1 MKPFLQRVP
10 LFLFLLPVFFVL
22 HGYSENFG
30 YIDLSSCLLLAITY
44 SGAASLIYFIFFRVY
59 KDIIKASLITSYI
72 ILFYLFF
79 GAIMDFLK
87 GHQIP
92 LHKYSILVPVFLI
105 SLIVFGIYLKR
116 TWHVFYKATLFLN
129 LLMVIYV
136 VVDISSVVYKI
147 INPKKNKLAV
157 YSFANEKS
165 YPVCKNCTK
174 PDIYFLLFDSYTGTK
189 TLKER
194 YNYDNTR
201 LDTFLL
207 SRGFS
212 IQKKSRS
219 NYFFTAFS
227 MTSALN
233 MSYIDYVPNV
243 NACTLEDYQNCI
255 INIKENEVINI
266 LSQQGYDIVNY
277 SVFDLAGNP
286 SKLNQYFLPL
296 KTKLISGNT
305 LGERFIKDLGWIFTY
320 KNTNLFSGNTIYS
333 SLNNNNKI
341 INAVEQESQKQAKRP
356 RFVYAHLYL
365 PHAPYY
371 FDKNGNPKKET
382 ELFRE
387 TAELPLQAYLD
398 YLPYAENKAEE
409 VINTIMNNTNGE
421 AVIIFMSDHAFNN
434 YTLKSDSVYSFQNQN
449 AVYFPDKDYHLFYD
463 SITNVNQFKV
473 IFNKMFNLNIP
484 LLKDSVIFLRDKK

>member
-1 MKPFLQRVP
+1 MKPFLQRAP
-10 LFLFLLPVFFVL
+10 LFLFLIPLFFVL

-30 YIDLSSCLLLAITY
+30 YIDFSSAMLLAITY
-44 SGAASLIYFIFFRVY
+44 GGGASVIYFIFLRVY

-72 ILFYLFF
+72 ISFYLFF

-87 GHQIP
+87 DHHIP
-92 LHKYSILVPVFLI
+92 LNRYSFLSTIFLI
-105 SLIVFGIYLKR
+105 SLIAFAIYLKR

-129 LLMVIYV
+129 LLMIIYV
-136 VVDISSVVYKI
+136 IIDLSSVAYKI
-147 INPKKNKLAV
+147 INPKANKLSV
-157 YSFANEKS
+157 YSFANKKS
-165 YPVCKNCTK
+165 YPTCKECPK

-194 YNYDNTR
+194 YHYDNSR

-207 SRGFS
+207 DRGFS

-243 NACTLEDYQNCI
+243 SACTLEDYQNCI
-255 INIKENEVINI
+255 NNIKENEVINI
-266 LSQQGYDIVNY
+266 LSGQGYDIVNY

-286 SKLNQYFLPL
+286 SKVNQYFLPL
-296 KTKLISGNT
+296 KTKLISGST
-305 LGERFIKDLGWIFTY
+305 FGDRFIRDLGWIFTF
-320 KNTNLFSGNTIYS
+320 KNFNLFSGNTIYS
-333 SLNNNNKI
+333 SLNNNNNI
-341 INAVEQESQKQAKRP
+341 ISAVERESQKQSPHP
-356 RFVYAHLYL
+356 RFIYAHLYL

-371 FDKNGNPKKET
+371 FDKNGNPKKEA
-382 ELFRE
+382 EIFKE

-398 YLPYAENKAEE
+398 YLPYTESKAEE
-409 VINTIMNNTNGE
+409 AINTIMNNTNGE

-434 YTLKSDSVYSFQNQN
+434 YTIKSDSVYSFQNQN

-473 IFNKMFNLNIP
+473 IFNKMFKLNIP

>member
-1 MKPFLQRVP
+1 MKPFLQRAP
-10 LFLFLLPVFFVL
+10 LFLFLIPLFFVL

-30 YIDLSSCLLLAITY
+30 YISLSSCLLLAVTY
-44 SGAASLIYFIFFRVY
+44 GGAASLIYFIFLRTY

-72 ILFYLFF
+72 MFFYLFF

-87 GHQIP
+87 DHHIR
-92 LHKYSILVPVFLI
+92 LYKYSILLPVFFV
-105 SLIVFGIYLKR
+105 SLIVIAVYLKR

-129 LLMVIYV
+129 LLMIIYIA
-136 VVDISSVVYKI
+136 VDLASVGYKI
-147 INPKKNKLAV
+147 INPKANKLAV
-157 YSFANEKS
+157 YSFANKKN
-165 YPVCKNCTK
+165 YPVCKECPK

-194 YNYDNTR
+194 YNYDNSR
-201 LDTFLL
+201 LDSFLL
-207 SRGFS
+207 QQGFS

-243 NACTLEDYQNCI
+243 NACTLEDYEHCI
-255 INIKENEVINI
+255 NNIKENEVINI
-266 LSQQGYDIVNY
+266 LSNHGYDIVNY

-286 SKLNQYFLPL
+286 SKVNQYFLPL

-305 LGERFIKDLGWIFTY
+305 LGERFIKDLGWIFTF
-320 KNTNLFSGNTIYS
+320 KNFNLFAGNTIYS
-333 SLNNNNKI
+333 SLNNNNNI
-341 INAVEQESQKQAKRP
+341 INAVERESEKRTDHP

-371 FDKNGNPKKET
+371 FDKTGNPKKEAQ
-382 ELFRE
+382 LFKE

-398 YLPYAENKAEE
+398 YLPYAESKVEE
-409 VINTIMNNTNGE
+409 VINTIKNNTNGE